1 MKFLARKVVS
11 FALAGAMLLGMAP
24 SVLKRSENF
33 DISANAVSAV
43 PEGFVYTKGTQF
55 MMDRNTYYYGGT
67 NCYYLIYKSK
77 TAVDNVLDDCEDMGL
92 NVIRTW
98 GHLDVG
104 RKTNEIGTDGAP
116 IFEGNNDNNGGVA
129 SKDGVYFQYWDDKLK
144 KPVVNEGA
152 DGLRKLDY
160 VIAEAEKRGIKLI
173 ITFTNYW
180 EAFGG
185 MGQYVKYYQML
196 NGGSPDNNKLDE
208 TAVCEFYTNETIKQW
223 YKDYINTLLNHTNYY
238 TGEKLMDSEAV
249 FSWELAN
256 EPRCTIDGDANNF
269 CKDDILYNWVTEMS
283 AYVKS
288 IDPYHMVSIGDEGF
302 YNLGYQEANAQ
313 KLPSAAYSGYYGVDF
328 EKLMTID
335 TIDFGTPHMYIDQW
349 GFTDGDDVEWIKRHA
364 ETTIKNN
371 KPIIFEEFGVK
382 DKSARDDKYETW
394 LSILTGDYYEG
405 IEYQGFNYW
414 MIASWIDDSQ
424 QASYGDG
431 RYYYM
436 DYDQYTV
443 YGPEEVD
450 AKEGSPRARKLLV
463 EAAAKMNEKN
473 INNTVEV
480 NTTTV
485 DRSGKENI
493 VADLYVMVGQ
503 FESVTLDGVELTKG
517 TDYTVNGNIITVN
530 EKCFDNVELGKH
542 TVKFMFTEGNCPAVE
557 VSVID
562 STVIDATLSTYEM
575 DIDKSPYVVADTS
588 VEVTLND
595 NEFRGIKY
603 GKTALVEGTDYTW
616 ADNKVTF
623 LADYLK
629 ALPDGEVTLVFDFY
643 EGNDRQLKLNV
654 SDSSTR
660 LWTGSFNIGNWANTL
675 EVNKNLSEWISG
687 NLKVTLENTGDCQ
700 LQLNYIDADGNAKKI
715 VDYTN
720 AFSADEYTFKLSD
733 AEFELLRT
741 AQGFT
746 IKGKGAI
753 IKAVD
758 VVDGRREGDREPIDP
773 IEPDDSSSIVVPD
786 SSSVADS
793 SSTPDD
799 TSSVPDSSS
808 VPDDTSSVPDSSSTT
823 DEEPE
828 GEHLIFNET
837 IKTDSWTTTT
847 LASID
852 FTGYK
857 YARIELTATSA
868 FNNFILNYGGSDASY
883 YVGVK
888 SLTAELNGSTLAYKT
903 LPKMSELQN
912 KTTTIKADGQANTYT
927 LKVYAS
933 KTGETGDSSIV
944 DDSSSTVDPIP
955 TGTPELLQNTFTL
968 DGMIGANFDYSIPRG
983 FVYGN
988 YDIKAIF
995 KSANETLE
1003 VAIDTNKTV
1012 RVDGTKAYRFTLPVK
1027 SCDLTE
1033 PFAAKLVIKDAEG
1046 EVLAETEVKEFAVN
1060 DYLKVMRY
1068 CEDANLRKL
1077 ASALQTYGYYSQQMF
1092 NTDAELPVTKPNDVS
1107 DVKASTLVD
1116 YKGTISVFNGEK
1128 KVNLDETT
1136 LTVEAE
1142 TAIRFYIKDL
1152 NGFDADELYL
1162 SYTVNG
1168 NTEKTKVKYSA
1179 SKDMY
1184 YGEIPNI
1191 GASKL
1196 ANMYTAYFVVND
1208 EQVSDSVNYGAY
1220 SYIFEVIRYSED
1232 ATHKNLA
1239 RALYKYSLAAQEYQ
1253 DSLPEEVEGELDT
1266 TVTNSTKENFGD
1278 YEGTISNVDIDG
1290 NKLYSQDDLVSEFG
1304 SFGNLYDKDLYN
1316 DGCGSDVGIAFCGW
1330 NIANY
1335 IQDPTLDYKLD
1346 YFRDGSEHNVN
1357 RMTFI
1362 PTYFL
1367 DTYEEGIKVG
1377 GKNTLTPDEQ
1387 ADIMA
1392 QALNMNVRL
1401 NYRLHIDPQ
1410 RFAPDGNSYS
1420 KVDTSV
1426 PGSQWWRGEFT
1437 EIHPMGDDYLA
1448 MIDEGF
1454 EALEK
1459 TMRKIGNK
1467 ELVEPIRF
1475 DIGAELMTSVK
1486 NFTSEWIELVDYCRN
1501 KIESSSLLRDKV
1513 ILSYNFCHHI
1523 EYLIEIEGHADYF
1536 GRINGTGVTYK
1547 DRADLL
1553 FVDDMTEEN
1562 KQLLAEFIT
1571 SLDTFT
1577 ISQYMPMDIFAPA
1590 SLTDTNVA
1598 TTAED
1603 VRDALLTHEQ
1613 NFLQKVLIGKLG
1625 IAPEEIPPFHL
1636 GEYGMGIKGLTAP
1649 NVWDRTAWTDAELAT
1664 YKVQQEHAKVA
1675 LEGLMLY
1682 MQDERSVAK
1691 SLSLWISGAPY
1702 DVINFYPGMNVGD
1715 AGHGYP
1721 GKAAYNAE
1729 AAQVLKDYWNGR
1741 F

>member
-1 MKFLARKVVS
+1 METKITANKIVS
-11 FALAGAMLLGMAP
+11 IMLTIAMLFSFIAVYSPVTEANAASSTTTGFYVDGTKVRDANGNVFVMRGVNHAYVWYASYTETAIRGMASRGANSVRLVLGDGEQYDKVSAAKVESLINTCLKYKVIP
-24 SVLKRSENF
+24 VLEVHDATGKDSTSSLTNAVNYWIEIKDVLKEYEKYVIVNIANEWMGSWNGSSWASGYKTAIKSLRNAGIDNMLVVDAPGWGQNGANCVRYCQEVFNADANKNTMFSIHMYGEAGGSSSTIKSHIDGVLGKGVPLMIGEFGHYHSDGDVNETYIMQYCEQKGVGYLGWSWKGNGGGVEYLDIAKDWAGSSLSSDWGEVLFNNTYGITKTAETCSVFTGSSSGGSTGGSTSATTTVIWEGSEALGSWDNDVECTATCVGDAVAGGTITLEYSASADAQIQLIAKIGDNWTWTVIPSSSGEDFF
-33 DISANAVSAV
+33 DLPSSKSSYSFELNSEQADMYANAMALFFK
-43 PEGFVYTKGTQF
+43 GQNATITK
-55 MMDRNTYYYGGT
+55 Y
-67 NCYYLIYKSK
+67 
-77 TAVDNVLDDCEDMGL
+77 
-92 NVIRTW
+92 
-98 GHLDVG
+98 
-104 RKTNEIGTDGAP
+104 
-116 IFEGNNDNNGGVA
+116 
-129 SKDGVYFQYWDDKLK
+129 
-144 KPVVNEGA
+144 
-152 DGLRKLDY
+152 
-160 VIAEAEKRGIKLI
+160 
-173 ITFTNYW
+173 
-180 EAFGG
+180 
-185 MGQYVKYYQML
+185 
-196 NGGSPDNNKLDE
+196 
-208 TAVCEFYTNETIKQW
+208 
-223 YKDYINTLLNHTNYY
+223 YY
-238 TGEKLMDSEAV
+238 TGV
-249 FSWELAN
+249 
-256 EPRCTIDGDANNF
+256 G
-269 CKDDILYNWVTEMS
+269 
-283 AYVKS
+283 
-288 IDPYHMVSIGDEGF
+288 
-302 YNLGYQEANAQ
+302 
-313 KLPSAAYSGYYGVDF
+313 
-328 EKLMTID
+328 
-335 TIDFGTPHMYIDQW
+335 
-349 GFTDGDDVEWIKRHA
+349 
-364 ETTIKNN
+364 
-371 KPIIFEEFGVK
+371 
-382 DKSARDDKYETW
+382 
-394 LSILTGDYYEG
+394 
-405 IEYQGFNYW
+405 
-414 MIASWIDDSQ
+414 
-424 QASYGDG
+424 
-431 RYYYM
+431 
-436 DYDQYTV
+436 
-443 YGPEEVD
+443 
-450 AKEGSPRARKLLV
+450 GS
-463 EAAAKMNEKN
+463 
-473 INNTVEV
+473 
-480 NTTTV
+480 
-485 DRSGKENI
+485 
-493 VADLYVMVGQ
+493 
-503 FESVTLDGVELTKG
+503 
-517 TDYTVNGNIITVN
+517 
-530 EKCFDNVELGKH
+530 
-542 TVKFMFTEGNCPAVE
+542 
-557 VSVID
+557 
-562 STVIDATLSTYEM
+562 
-575 DIDKSPYVVADTS
+575 TS
-588 VEVTLND
+588 
-595 NEFRGIKY
+595 
-603 GKTALVEGTDYTW
+603 
-616 ADNKVTF
+616 
-623 LADYLK
+623 
-629 ALPDGEVTLVFDFY
+629 
-643 EGNDRQLKLNV
+643 
-654 SDSSTR
+654 
-660 LWTGSFNIGNWANTL
+660 
-675 EVNKNLSEWISG
+675 
-687 NLKVTLENTGDCQ
+687 
-700 LQLNYIDADGNAKKI
+700 
-715 VDYTN
+715 
-720 AFSADEYTFKLSD
+720 
-733 AEFELLRT
+733 
-741 AQGFT
+741 
-746 IKGKGAI
+746 
-753 IKAVD
+753 
-758 VVDGRREGDREPIDP
+758 
-773 IEPDDSSSIVVPD
+773 
-786 SSSVADS
+786 
-793 SSTPDD
+793 
-799 TSSVPDSSS
+799 
-808 VPDDTSSVPDSSSTT
+808 DSSSTT

-837 IKTDSWTTTT
+837 IKTDSWTTAT

-1068 CEDANLRKL
+1068 IEDANLRKL

-1721 GKAAYNAE
+1721 GQAAYNAE